1 MSRTIFH
8 RGVALV
14 RNIVLAMDKHDAVTA
29 ASAMAY
35 SFFLS
40 LIPLL
45 LALGYI
51 IGHMVRVRGTDVV
64 LGPLVDAAPPA
75 AQSIISREL
84 DTLAGTGVGFA
95 PLVALGFLWVS
106 SSGVHGLINGLEI
119 VLRAQRRPWWQK
131 RALSVACILGALAS
145 LVAVGWGISYVIH
158 LAPGRVRTLLVPFIL
173 LVVGTCGLSGFYR
186 VAVVHTEVIQR
197 RAWPGAFVAVTAWL
211 LVSWAFSA
219 YVRTLGNYSV
229 YYGSL
234 AAVAVLLFW
243 CWLTALALLLGAE
256 VNAQLEGVRLQPKRP
271 SHP

>member
-1 MSRTIFH
+1 
-8 RGVALV
+8 V

-45 LALGYI
+45 LSLGYI

-64 LGPLVDAAPPA
+64 LGPLIDAAPPA

-84 DTLAGTGVGFA
+84 DTLAGTGVGLA
-95 PLVALGFLWVS
+95 PLVAVGFLWVS

-145 LVAVGWGISYVIH
+145 LVALGWGLSYVIH

-186 VAVVHTEVIQR
+186 VAVVHTEGIQR

-211 LVSWAFSA
+211 LVSWAFGA